1 MSTQGPRAAATPVVP
16 LTAIAALI
24 AFSLLAVA
32 TVRLLGLPV
41 GEPPAAAV
49 AERALYFEDRPG
61 GVVAVVDAQSGEVIK
76 RAAPGEDGFLRATV
90 RGLAQQRLREGSGPS
105 VPFTLSGRAD
115 GRLLLDDPVTGRRID
130 LTAFGPTNAAV
141 FARLLTPTDGAG
153 IAAGAI
159 AGPGRPN
166 G

>member
-1 MSTQGPRAAATPVVP
+1 MSGERPRPATTPVVP
-16 LTAIAALI
+16 LAAIAGLI
-24 AFSLLAVA
+24 VFTLLAVA
-32 TVRLLGLPV
+32 TVRLLGIPA

-49 AERALYFEDRPG
+49 TERALHFEDRPG
-61 GVVAVVDAQSGEVIK
+61 GVVAVVDAQSGEVLE

-90 RGLAQQRLREGSGPS
+90 RGLAQQRLREGSGPG

-115 GRLLLDDPVTGRRID
+115 GRLLLEDPVTGRRVD

-141 FARLLTPTDGAG
+141 FARLLTAQREPGVGERAL
-153 IAAGAI
+153 
-159 AGPGRPN
+159 AGPGRAD